1 MNELSYVHVFSIQE
15 IGWSPAICASLR
27 IGQVKTGMFSGKKAY
42 DVAATDEI
50 KELVKPKK

>member
-1 MNELSYVHVFSIQE
+1 MFMYFPLFSIQQ
-15 IGWSPAICASLR
+15 IGWLPSNLHRGALAH
-27 IGQVKTGMFSGKKAY
+27 QVKTGMFSGKKAY